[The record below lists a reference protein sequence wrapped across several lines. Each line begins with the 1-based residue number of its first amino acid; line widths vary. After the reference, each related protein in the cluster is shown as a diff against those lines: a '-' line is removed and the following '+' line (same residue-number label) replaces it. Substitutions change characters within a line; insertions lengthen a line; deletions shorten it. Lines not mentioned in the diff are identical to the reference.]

1 MARALEIQI
10 GSAGVSSN
18 SARLGDALFF
28 PDYGLNRAA
37 SN

>member
-18 SARLGDALFF
+18 SARLGDALFSRIM
-28 PDYGLNRAA
+28 D
-37 SN
+37 